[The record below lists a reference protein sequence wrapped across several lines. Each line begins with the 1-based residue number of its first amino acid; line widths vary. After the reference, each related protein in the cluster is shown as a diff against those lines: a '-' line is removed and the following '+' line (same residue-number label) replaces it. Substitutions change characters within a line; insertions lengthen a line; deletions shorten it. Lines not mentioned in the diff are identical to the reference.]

1 MGPMPSSRVL
11 TAPPDIVVRPA
22 ARRFVLVLGGVLFT
36 LGTIGSNIGPAW
48 VDERPA
54 WVLAL
59 SSRNRNLF
67 GSVPYFDGNWSL
79 YAVLGFVRLMLA
91 GVTLFF
97 LGRWYGRK
105 AIEWT
110 EGQVGEMPGVY
121 HWFQRAVDRAGWALV
136 LLMPASN
143 FVCLMAGHRRMPPPK
158 FIALLAAGIVLKL
171 ILLWWGGQI
180 FEDQIRWFLNAIED
194 YQWWVV
200 GGLFLITAIQSANKV
215 RRDVPEVLHE
225 LETPDGIIES
235 AGDDASGDDASG
247 DGIIDEVRD

>member
-1 MGPMPSSRVL
+1 MTSPQ
-11 TAPPDIVVRPA
+11 APAAHQDIVVRPA
-22 ARRFVLVLGGVLFT
+22 ARRFVLILSGALFAI
-36 LGTIGSNIGPAW
+36 GTFGSNVGPAW
-48 VDERPA
+48 VDEHPA

-67 GSVPYFDGNWSL
+67 GSVPYFDGNWPL

-110 EGQVGEMPGVY
+110 EGQVGELPRLY
-121 HWFQRAVDRAGWALV
+121 HWFQRGVDRAGWLLV
-136 LLMPASN
+136 VLMPASN
-143 FVCLMAGHRRMPPPK
+143 FVCLMAGHRRMRPGR
-158 FIALLAAGIVLKL
+158 FVVLLAVGVALKL
-171 ILLWWGGQI
+171 VVLWWGGQV
-180 FEDQIRWFLNAIED
+180 FEEQIRWFLSAIED

-200 GGLFLITAIQSANKV
+200 AGLFAVTALQSANKV

-225 LETPDGIIES
+225 IETPDGVIEPARGRHPDVPS
-235 AGDDASGDDASG
+235 HA
-247 DGIIDEVRD
+247 DEVRD

>member
-1 MGPMPSSRVL
+1 MQAMPPSSAHTV
-11 TAPPDIVVRPA
+11 PPDIAVRPS
-22 ARRFVLVLGGVLFT
+22 ARRFVLVLAGALFT

-54 WVLAL
+54 WVLAM

-67 GSVPYFDGNWSL
+67 GSVPYFDGNWPL
-79 YAVLGFVRLMLA
+79 YGVLGFVRLMIA

-110 EGQVGEMPGVY
+110 EGQVGEMPRVY
-121 HWFQRAVDRAGWALV
+121 HWFERAIDRAGWLLV
-136 LLMPASN
+136 VLMPASN
-143 FVCLMAGHRRMPPPK
+143 FVCLMAGHRRMAPPR
-158 FIALLAAGIVLKL
+158 FIALLAVGIVLKL
-171 ILLWWGGQI
+171 VVLWWGGQI
-180 FEDQIRWFLNAIED
+180 FEEQIRWFLNAIED

-215 RRDVPEVLHE
+215 RRDVPEVLDE
-225 LETPDGIIES
+225 LETPDGIIEPR
-235 AGDDASGDDASG
+235 AGTASDVGPV
-247 DGIIDEVRD
+247 DGERD